1 MTNPTPQAPL
11 NTENRS
17 QPGVSRRAFL
27 MGAAAAVSVTGGGIA
42 YLSSASRAPDWN
54 NNDAAHLGAE
64 VTLAEFDG
72 SGKLLG
78 RVSAKKVVKSDEE
91 WKAQLTPR
99 QYAVVRQKGTERAF
113 TGQYNNN
120 HEAGIYHCVA
130 CGTALFSSETK
141 FDSGT
146 GWPSF
151 WAPIAEENV
160 ATERDFGLG
169 IPRTEVLCRR
179 CDGHLGHVFRDGPAP
194 TGLRYCMNSEA
205 LFFVKR
211 P

>member
-1 MTNPTPQAPL
+1 
-11 NTENRS
+11 
-17 QPGVSRRAFL
+17 

-42 YLSSASRAPDWN
+42 YLGSASRAPDWN
-54 NNDAAHLGAE
+54 NTNAAHLGEE
-64 VTLAEFDG
+64 VMLAEFDE
-72 SGKLLG
+72 SGNLLG
-78 RVSAKKVVKSDEE
+78 RVSVKKVVKSDEE

-120 HEAGIYHCVA
+120 HEAGIYRCVA

-160 ATERDFGLG
+160 ATESDFGLG

-205 LFFVKR
+205 LFFVKT